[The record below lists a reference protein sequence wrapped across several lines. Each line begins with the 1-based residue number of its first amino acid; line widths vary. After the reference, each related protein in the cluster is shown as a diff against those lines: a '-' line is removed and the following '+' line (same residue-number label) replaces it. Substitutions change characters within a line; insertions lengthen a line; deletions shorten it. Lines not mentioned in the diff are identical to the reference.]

1 MTEFGSLNWTILIV
15 YVLANLLLGFV
26 ISKKVTTADDFYLGN
41 KQTPWWAIGISVIAT
56 YVSALT
62 FLGAPAWAYKDG
74 LSVIAIHLN
83 YPLVIIIVITFFFPF
98 FYNAGVASIYEYQE
112 KRFGKK
118 ARALVSGIWL
128 ISQTMSSAAV
138 LYATSI
144 VLSFITGIPE
154 IAAIIIVTIIALI
167 YTVMGGITALIWT
180 DVIQSAI
187 LFIGA
192 GIIMYALIDSSTT
205 PVMQSLAELKAL
217 GKTNP
222 LNFDFDFS
230 NVTTVWSGILAMT
243 LYHVTVYGTNQMM
256 VQRTLAAKNI
266 GDAKKSYLLMG
277 YLAFFVYFFFII
289 MGILFYNYY
298 QGKSF
303 ENENTI
309 ILEFAAQYGM
319 PGLMGII
326 AAAVMAASMSSLD
339 SAFNSLSTVSTLD
352 FYKKYYKTDETE
364 KHYLMVS
371 RVFTVF
377 WAAIIIFPAIMFHLY
392 STGSILEVL
401 SKVGSYF
408 VGAQLGMF
416 GLGFFS
422 KHATERGLL
431 VGTFVGVL
439 AVTYTA
445 TQTDVAWPWYA
456 AVGAFVNVVVTII
469 ASIAIDGKQE
479 HYSPYTIKGQ
489 LKVFADNNLPTKE
502 NGWYL
507 VPGKF
512 DKACYPLFAFF
523 IVTLVFL
530 FSFEYFI

>member
-1 MTEFGSLNWTILIV
+1 MTEFGILNWTILIS
-15 YVLANLLLGFV
+15 YILGNLLLGFI
-26 ISKKVTTADDFYLGN
+26 ISKKVSTADDFYLGQ

-118 ARALVSGIWL
+118 ARALVSSIWL

-144 VLSFITGIPE
+144 VLSYITGIPE
-154 IAAIIIVTIIALI
+154 ITAIFIVTIIALI
-167 YTVMGGITALIWT
+167 YTVMGGITAVIWT
-180 DVIQSAI
+180 DVIQSAV

-205 PVMQSLAELKAL
+205 PVMESLAELKAQ

-222 LNFDFDFS
+222 LNFDFDLTE
-230 NVTTVWSGILAMT
+230 VTTVWSGIIAMT
-243 LYHVTVYGTNQMM
+243 LYHITVYGTNQMM

-277 YLAFFVYFFFII
+277 FLAFFVYFFFII
-289 MGILFYNYY
+289 MGILFYNHY
-298 QGKSF
+298 QGKTF
-303 ENENTI
+303 DNENTI
-309 ILEFAAQYGM
+309 ILEFAAEYGM

-352 FYKKYYKTDETE
+352 FYKKYFKPNESDEY
-364 KHYLMVS
+364 YLKVS
-371 RVFTVF
+371 RMFTVF
-377 WAAIIIFPAIMFHLY
+377 WAAIIIVPAIMYHVY

-431 VGTFVGVL
+431 VGTFVGVI
-439 AVTYTA
+439 AVAYTA
-445 TQTDVAWPWYA
+445 IYTDVAWPWYA
-456 AVGAFVNVVVTII
+456 AIGAFVNVIVTII
-469 ASIAIDGKQE
+469 ASIAIDGKQAE
-479 HYSPYTIKGQ
+479 YSPYTVKGQ
-489 LKVFADNNLPTKE
+489 MKAFADSGSPTTE
-502 NGWYL
+502 NGWNL
-507 VPGKF
+507 VPGKV
-512 DKACYPLFAFF
+512 DKVCYALFGFF
-523 IVTLVFL
+523 VFTLVFL
-530 FSFEYFI
+530 FSFELFI

>member
-1 MTEFGSLNWTILIV
+1 MTEFGTLNWTILIV
-15 YVLANLLLGFV
+15 YILANLLLGFV
-26 ISKKVTTADDFYLGN
+26 ISKKVSTADDFYLGRKN
-41 KQTPWWAIGISVIAT
+41 TPWWAIGISVIAT
-56 YVSALT
+56 YVSAMT

-83 YPLVIIIVITFFFPF
+83 YPLVIIVVITFFFPF

-128 ISQTMSSAAV
+128 LSQTMSSAAV
-138 LYATSI
+138 LYATAI
-144 VLSFITGIPE
+144 VLNYITGVSVING
-154 IAAIIIVTIIALI
+154 IMIVTVIALI
-167 YTVMGGITALIWT
+167 YTVMGGITAVIWT
-180 DVIQSAI
+180 DVIQSVV

-192 GIIMYALIDSSTT
+192 GIIMYALIDNMTLSVSDT
-205 PVMQSLAELKAL
+205 LAILKQQ
-217 GKTNP
+217 GKTNL
-222 LNFDFDFS
+222 LNFDMDFS
-230 NVTTVWSGILAMT
+230 KVTTVWSGIFAMS

-256 VQRTLAAKNI
+256 VQRTLAARNI

-277 YLAFFVYFFFII
+277 FLAFFIYFFFII
-289 MGILFYNYY
+289 MGILFYSYY
-298 QGKSF
+298 QGRTF

-309 ILEFAAQYGM
+309 ILQFASDYGL

-339 SAFNSLSTVSTLD
+339 SAFNSLSTVSTID
-352 FYKKYYKTDETE
+352 FYKKYFKSNESD
-364 KHYLMVS
+364 KHYLKVS

-377 WAAIIIFPAIMFHLY
+377 WAAIIIFPAIMYHLY

-422 KHATERGLL
+422 KHATEKGLL
-431 VGTFVGVL
+431 VGTAVGFI
-439 AVTYTA
+439 AVTLTSLY
-445 TQTDVAWPWYA
+445 TDVAWPWYA
-456 AVGAFVNVVVTII
+456 AIGAGVNIIVTII
-469 ASIAIDGKQE
+469 ASIAIDGRQE
-479 HYSPYTIKGQ
+479 HASPYSIKGQ
-489 LKVFADNNLPTKE
+489 IEFFAKNNLPTKE

-507 VPGKF
+507 VPGKV
-512 DKACYPLFAFF
+512 DNICYVLFGFF
-523 IVTLVFL
+523 ILTLIFS
-530 FSFEYFI
+530 FSFEQFI